1 MRGRRRTSEQCALSA
16 IDVMSGLRNSAI
28 LANKAQQSRQIAKQI
43 SLKEARVLLLNIAE
57 QYDALVVRSDQ
68 AGGSFSSG

>member
-16 IDVMSGLRNSAI
+16 IDVMSDFGTPQYWR
-28 LANKAQQSRQIAKQI
+28 NKAQQSRQIAKQI